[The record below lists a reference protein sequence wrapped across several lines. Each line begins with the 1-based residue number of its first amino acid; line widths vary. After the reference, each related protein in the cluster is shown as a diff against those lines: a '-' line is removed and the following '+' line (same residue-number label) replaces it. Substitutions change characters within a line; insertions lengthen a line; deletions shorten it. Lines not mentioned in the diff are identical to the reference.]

1 MRALAILLCLYGMA
15 EEALAA
21 RIQPGVSQE
30 LARVRAR
37 QIQDLRY
44 DLRLEVPGEV
54 SAPLRGE
61 VDVDFV
67 SAGGDVVLDF
77 AGRAVDAVSRDGM
90 AVEYRVE
97 SEHIVVPGVAAGPVS
112 LRIRFVASDLALNR
126 QPEFFYSLFVPN
138 RAATAF
144 PCFDQPDL
152 KARFRL
158 KMALPPGWTGVWNGE
173 GDGETKPISTY
184 LFAFAAGKFQ
194 AEEAERG
201 GRRLRFFHRETDA
214 KKVAANRDA
223 IFDLHAQ
230 ALAWLEDYTQQP
242 YPFGKFDFVLV
253 PSFQFGGM
261 EHPGSIFYRASSLL
275 LEPSATDAQKLA
287 RASLIAHETAHM
299 WFGDLVTMRWFD
311 DVWTKEVFA
320 NFMAAKIVEPS
331 FPAIDHSLRFF
342 LAHNPAAYE
351 IDRSLGTHPIRQ
363 PLENLND
370 AASLYGPIIYQKAP
384 LVMDQLERILGKE
397 RLRDG
402 LREYLKT
409 FAFANAT
416 WPELIA
422 ILDRRTERDLA
433 AWSRV
438 WVDEAERPT
447 LRLRQVAG
455 GWSLES
461 RGKVWPQRFT
471 LRSLEPASALK
482 VEIASGATFARMDR
496 SASWAI
502 AAGDGYGYFAL
513 PRAGALAL
521 LRDVSKMTPERDW
534 AERDR
539 AAAWMSLWDHVEEGV
554 LRAEEFLEA
563 GVAAM
568 AEESNELLAGRLAA
582 WMSRA
587 YWRSLRPESRMA
599 MAPRLEALYWSRMEG
614 AGTTSL
620 RVTFFRAYLDIA
632 LTPGALERIEGIWG
646 RKIEVAGIPFG
657 EQDYMAMA
665 WELAL
670 RGASN
675 ATAILDR
682 QEAATKDPE
691 RKARFQFVRDAVAP
705 DRERRRAFFAKLRD
719 PANRS
724 REPWVTEGLGYL
736 HHPSRAAEAEE
747 FLAPGL
753 EMLEEI
759 RRTGGIFFPKAW
771 LDATLGGHSTPSA
784 YRTVREYLRRHP
796 DLPPRL
802 RQKVLQ
808 ASDGLRRSVTLRRA
822 GPSNLREK

>member
-1 MRALAILLCLYGMA
+1 MRAFAILLCLYGMTQGSR
-15 EEALAA
+15 AA
-21 RIQPGVSQE
+21 QVSPGVSQE
-30 LARVRAR
+30 LAERRAG
-37 QIQDLRY
+37 QIRDLRY
-44 DLRLEVPGEV
+44 ELRLEVPGDV
-54 SAPLRGE
+54 AAPLRGE

-67 SAGGDVVLDF
+67 SAGGDIVLDF
-77 AGRAVDAVSRDGM
+77 TGRAVEAVSREGV
-90 AVEYRVE
+90 AVQYRVE
-97 SEHIVVPGVAAGPVS
+97 SEHIVVPGIAAGPVS

-158 KMALPPGWTGVWNGE
+158 KMALPAGWTGVWNGE
-173 GDGETKPISTY
+173 GEEETKPISTY

-194 AEEAERG
+194 MEEAERG
-201 GRRLRFFHRETDA
+201 GRRLRFYHRETDV

-242 YPFGKFDFVLV
+242 YPFGKFDFALV

-287 RASLIAHETAHM
+287 RASLIAHETAHI

-342 LAHNPAAYE
+342 LAHYPAAYE

-384 LVMDQLERILGKE
+384 VVMDQLERILGKE
-397 RLRDG
+397 TLRDG

-409 FAFANAT
+409 FGFANAT

-422 ILDRRTERDLA
+422 ILDRGTERDLA
-433 AWSRV
+433 AWSRR
-438 WVDEAERPT
+438 WVDEAERPK
-447 LRLRQVAG
+447 LRMRRVAG
-455 GWSLES
+455 GWSIES
-461 RGKVWPQRFT
+461 RGKVWPQSFT
-471 LRSLEPASALK
+471 LRSLDPASA
-482 VEIASGATFARMDR
+482 VEVEVQSGTTFARMLE

-513 PRAGALAL
+513 PRSGALAL
-521 LRDVSKMTPERDW
+521 LREASRVTP
-534 AERDR
+534 ERDR
-539 AAAWMSLWDHVEEGV
+539 AAAWMSVWDHVEEGV
-554 LRAEEFLEA
+554 LRPEEFLDA
-563 GVAAM
+563 GMAAM
-568 AEESNELLAGRLAA
+568 AVESNELLAGRLAA

-587 YWRSLRPESRMA
+587 YWRSLSPERRVVV
-599 MAPRLEALYWSRMEG
+599 APRLEALYWSRLE
-614 AGTTSL
+614 AAKTTSL

-632 LTPGALERIEGIWG
+632 TTAAALERIEGIWG

-670 RGASN
+670 RAVPDSRG
-675 ATAILDR
+675 ILDR
-682 QEAATKDPE
+682 QEAATRDPE
-691 RKARFQFVRDAVAP
+691 RKARFQFVRDAVDP
-705 DRERRRAFFAKLRD
+705 DLGRRRAFFAKLREG
-719 PANRS
+719 AKRS

-736 HHPSRAAEAEE
+736 HHPLRAVEAEE

-771 LDATLGGHSTPSA
+771 LDATLAGHTSPAA
-784 YRTVREYLRRHP
+784 YGTVREYLRRHP
-796 DLPPRL
+796 DLPARL

-808 ASDGLRRSVTLRRA
+808 ASDSLRRSVTLRRVA
-822 GPSNLREK
+822 PSTVRKK